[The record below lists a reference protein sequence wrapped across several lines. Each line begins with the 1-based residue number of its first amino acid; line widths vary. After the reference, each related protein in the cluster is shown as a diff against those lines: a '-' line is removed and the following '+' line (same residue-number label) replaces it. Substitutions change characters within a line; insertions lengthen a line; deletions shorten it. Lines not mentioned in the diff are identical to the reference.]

1 MKYRDLFFRARW
13 LRVSVG
19 GGGGGRGLWLRFGY
33 SANLQVALFCRVGL
47 VYSA

>member
-13 LRVSVG
+13 LRVSV
-19 GGGGGRGLWLRFGY
+19 GGGRGLWLRFGY